1 MTPRQFNRLLVA
13 PEIIVIDLADAA
25 LTALERALRLEHP
38 LVDAPPP
45 AEHPP
50 IRRRARAVL
59 RRAQRLHHSL
69 RRYRALVHDILR
81 QAEQNDLPF

>member
-13 PEIIVIDLADAA
+13 PEIIVVDLADAA
-25 LTALERALRLEHP
+25 LIALECALRLEHP

-45 AEHPP
+45 TDHPP

-59 RRAQRLHHSL
+59 RRAERLHAAL
-69 RRYRALVHDILR
+69 RRYRGLVQAILR
-81 QAEQNDLPF
+81 EAEQNDMPF